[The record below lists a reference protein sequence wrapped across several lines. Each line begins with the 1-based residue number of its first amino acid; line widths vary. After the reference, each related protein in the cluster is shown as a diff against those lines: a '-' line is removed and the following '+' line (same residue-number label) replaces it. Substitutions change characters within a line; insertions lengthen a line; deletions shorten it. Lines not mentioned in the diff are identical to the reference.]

1 MHTMHQL
8 RQARALLP
16 RHGQVAD
23 GYRGRQRGEVE
34 LRAAV
39 TRPVRRRPPALR
51 GIVRSVSAPF
61 VTVTAPAK
69 VLLVEQVLQETRA
82 HSAVD
87 LLLLWKNKWVYIDIY
102 HVKYHK
108 LTNLFV
114 RKYQGPNFARLK
126 GTPG

>member
-8 RQARALLP
+8 RQARALFP
-16 RHGQVAD
+16 RHGQVAN
-23 GYRGRQRGEVE
+23 GYRGRQRSEVE

-51 GIVRSVSAPF
+51 GIVRAVSAPF
-61 VTVTAPAK
+61 VTVAAPAK

-87 LLLLWKNKWVYIDIY
+87 LLLWGRYE
-102 HVKYHK
+102 
-108 LTNLFV
+108 NLY
-114 RKYQGPNFARLK
+114 RYLSIL
-126 GTPG
+126 